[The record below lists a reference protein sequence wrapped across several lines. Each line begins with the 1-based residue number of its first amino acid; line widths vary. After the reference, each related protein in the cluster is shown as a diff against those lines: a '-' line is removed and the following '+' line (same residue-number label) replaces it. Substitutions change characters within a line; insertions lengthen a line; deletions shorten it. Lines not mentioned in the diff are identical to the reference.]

1 MKSILSKDHVKSKIP
16 ATLTVVPT
24 MDIVVFPDM
33 IVPLLVLDPKIING
47 INNSVESSKLVILLA
62 SRKQTQNEYDAIGT
76 NDLYEVGTVAS
87 IMRVIK
93 IPEGGIKILVQGLCK
108 AKVSQLSTEQDM
120 LSACVEKIEDTT
132 DEQDTELRARI
143 NNIRELTEQIAT
155 TSQTFSPDF
164 HMILSK
170 MSDAGKIAEFIISHL
185 NLGIQEA
192 QDLLET
198 KTKIEILDK
207 IYLLLSKEIEVSHMQ
222 EKIKSDARDSI
233 NQSQKEYYLREQLKA
248 IKKELGEDDL
258 EEIDDLKVKLE
269 TLPISDETKKE
280 VKRQIARLEHTAPD
294 SMEAAVIRNYLDWIF
309 ALPWAVETK
318 DNLDISHAKKIL
330 DEDHHGLSEIKE
342 RILDFISIR
351 KLKADGTNTPILC
364 FSGPPGTG
372 KTSLGQSIAK
382 CLGRNYMRISLGGV
396 KDEAEIRGH
405 RRTYVGAMPGRFIQG
420 LRKSGSNNPVIV
432 IDELDK
438 IGADFKGDPASAMLE
453 VLDPQQN
460 KEFYDNYLGVP
471 FDLSKAIFI
480 ATANNINAISGPLR
494 DRMEVINLSGYTI
507 EEKLNIAKKHLVE
520 KALKDSGLENY
531 EIKLADDVLLDIITS
546 YTREAGVR
554 QLDRIIR
561 KLFSK
566 EARSLAENNKTI
578 KFTSKNI
585 ETYLGPR
592 IFLDDDISKED
603 IVGVTNGLAWTMYG
617 GEIIKVE
624 AMLIPGKGKLILTG
638 HLGNVMK
645 ESAQAA
651 LSYARA
657 HASEFGIKNEAFDRN
672 DLHIHVPAGAIPKDG
687 PSAGVT
693 MLTSILSAYTQ
704 KPINAK
710 YAMTGEINLH
720 GDVMPIGGVK
730 EKVLA
735 AKYNKL
741 QYVILPEKNRS
752 DLQED
757 KKISDGINVIFVKRA
772 EEIMKMVLMSAKKAI
787 IS

>member
-280 VKRQIARLEHTAPD
+280 VK
-294 SMEAAVIRNYLDWIF
+294 
-309 ALPWAVETK
+309 
-318 DNLDISHAKKIL
+318 
-330 DEDHHGLSEIKE
+330 G
-342 RILDFISIR
+342 
-351 KLKADGTNTPILC
+351 
-364 FSGPPGTG
+364 
-372 KTSLGQSIAK
+372 
-382 CLGRNYMRISLGGV
+382 
-396 KDEAEIRGH
+396 
-405 RRTYVGAMPGRFIQG
+405 
-420 LRKSGSNNPVIV
+420 
-432 IDELDK
+432 
-438 IGADFKGDPASAMLE
+438 
-453 VLDPQQN
+453 
-460 KEFYDNYLGVP
+460 
-471 FDLSKAIFI
+471 
-480 ATANNINAISGPLR
+480 
-494 DRMEVINLSGYTI
+494 
-507 EEKLNIAKKHLVE
+507 
-520 KALKDSGLENY
+520 
-531 EIKLADDVLLDIITS
+531 
-546 YTREAGVR
+546 
-554 QLDRIIR
+554 
-561 KLFSK
+561 
-566 EARSLAENNKTI
+566 
-578 KFTSKNI
+578 
-585 ETYLGPR
+585 
-592 IFLDDDISKED
+592 
-603 IVGVTNGLAWTMYG
+603 
-617 GEIIKVE
+617 
-624 AMLIPGKGKLILTG
+624 
-638 HLGNVMK
+638 
-645 ESAQAA
+645 
-651 LSYARA
+651 
-657 HASEFGIKNEAFDRN
+657 
-672 DLHIHVPAGAIPKDG
+672 
-687 PSAGVT
+687 
-693 MLTSILSAYTQ
+693 
-704 KPINAK
+704 
-710 YAMTGEINLH
+710 
-720 GDVMPIGGVK
+720 
-730 EKVLA
+730 
-735 AKYNKL
+735 
-741 QYVILPEKNRS
+741 
-752 DLQED
+752 
-757 KKISDGINVIFVKRA
+757 
-772 EEIMKMVLMSAKKAI
+772 
-787 IS
+787 

>member
-1 MKSILSKDHVKSKIP
+1 
-16 ATLTVVPT
+16 

>member
-1 MKSILSKDHVKSKIP
+1 MKSILNKDHVKNKIP
-16 ATLTVVPT
+16 TTLAVVPT

-47 INNSVESSKLVILLA
+47 INNASESCKLVMLLA
-62 SRKQTQNEYDAIGT
+62 SKKQAENDFDSIGT
-76 NDLYEVGTVAS
+76 KDLYEVGTVAS

-93 IPEGGIKILVQGLCK
+93 IPEGGIKVLVQGLCK
-108 AKVSQLSTEQDM
+108 AKVNQLSTEQEM
-120 LSACVEKIEDTT
+120 LSACVEKIEEEDPI
-132 DEQDTELRARI
+132 DETEIKARI
-143 NNIRELTEQIAT
+143 NNIRELTEKIAA

-170 MSDAGKIAEFIISHL
+170 MTDASKIAEFIISHL
-185 NLGIQEA
+185 NLGVKES

-198 KTKIEILDK
+198 KSKTEILDK
-207 IYLLLSKEIEVSHMQ
+207 IYLLLSKEVEVSQMQ
-222 EKIKSDARDSI
+222 EKIKCNARESI
-233 NQSQKEYYLREQLKA
+233 NNSQKEYYLREQLKA

-258 EEIDDLKVKLE
+258 EEIDQLKEKLE
-269 TLPISDETKKE
+269 TLPITDETKKE
-280 VKRQIARLEHTAPD
+280 IKRQISRLEHTAPD
-294 SMEAAVIRNYLDWIF
+294 SMEAAVIRNYLDWVF
-309 ALPWAVETK
+309 ALPWGIETQ
-318 DNLDISHAKKIL
+318 DTLDIANAKQIL

-342 RILDFISIR
+342 RILDFISVR
-351 KLKADGTNTPILC
+351 KLKTDGNTPILC

-372 KTSLGQSIAK
+372 KTSLGQSIAR
-382 CLGRNYMRISLGGV
+382 CLGRKYIRISLGGV

-405 RRTYVGAMPGRFIQG
+405 RRTYVGALPGRFIQG
-420 LRKSGSNNPVIV
+420 LRKSGSQNPVIV

-507 EEKLNIAKKHLVE
+507 EEKLNIAKKHLIE
-520 KALKDSGLENY
+520 KALKDSGLENQKI
-531 EIKLADDVLLDIITS
+531 EISDKVLLDIITS

-554 QLDRIIR
+554 QLDRTIR

-578 KFTSKNI
+578 EFTSENI
-585 ETYLGPR
+585 ENYLGPR
-592 IFLDDDISKED
+592 IFLDEELSKQD
-603 IVGVTNGLAWTMYG
+603 TVGVTNGLAWTMYG

-624 AMLIPGKGKLILTG
+624 AVLIPGKGKLILTG
-638 HLGNVMK
+638 QLGNVMK

-651 LSYARA
+651 LSYARV
-657 HASEFGIKNEAFDRN
+657 HATEFGIKKDLFDNN

-693 MLTSILSAYTQ
+693 MLTSILSAFTQ
-704 KPINAK
+704 KPISAK

-720 GDVMPIGGVK
+720 GEVMPIGGVK

-752 DLQED
+752 DLMED
-757 KKISDGINVIFVKRA
+757 KKISDGINVIFVKHA
-772 EEIMKMVLMSAKKAI
+772 HEIIKMVLVNKAKEATC
-787 IS
+787 

>member
-1 MKSILSKDHVKSKIP
+1 MKSVLSKDHVKNKIP
-16 ATLTVVPT
+16 ATLAVVPT

-33 IVPLLVLDPKIING
+33 IVPLLVLDQKIING
-47 INNSVESSKLVILLA
+47 INNAVESSKLVLLLA
-62 SRKQTQNEYDAIGT
+62 SKKQSENEFESIGT
-76 NDLYEVGTVAS
+76 KDLYQVGTVAS

-93 IPEGGIKILVQGLCK
+93 IPEGGIKVLVQGLCK
-108 AKVSQLSTEQDM
+108 ATVSNISTEQEM
-120 LSACVEKIEDTT
+120 LSADVERIEDS
-132 DEQDTELRARI
+132 EEENETEIKARI
-143 NNIRELTEQIAT
+143 NNVKELAEKIAS
-155 TSQTFSPDF
+155 TSHTFSPDF

-170 MSDAGKIAEFIISHL
+170 MTDPSKIAEFIISHL
-185 NLGIQEA
+185 NLGVNEA

-198 KTKIEILDK
+198 KSKIGTLDK
-207 IYLLLSKEIEVSHMQ
+207 IYILLSKEMEVSQMQ
-222 EKIKSDARDSI
+222 EKIKNDARESI

-258 EEIDDLKVKLE
+258 VEIDELKEKLE
-269 TLPISDETKKE
+269 NLNLTEETKKE
-280 VKRQIARLEHTAPD
+280 VKRQITRLEHTAPD
-294 SMEAAVIRNYLDWIF
+294 SMEAAVIRNYLDWVF
-309 ALPWAVETK
+309 ALPWGVETT
-318 DNLDISHAKKIL
+318 DILDIAVAKKIL
-330 DEDHHGLSEIKE
+330 DQDHYGLKEIKE
-342 RILDFISIR
+342 RILDFISVR
-351 KLKADGTNTPILC
+351 KLKNDGNTPILC

-382 CLGRNYMRISLGGV
+382 CLGRKYVRISLGGV

-405 RRTYVGAMPGRFIQG
+405 RRTYVGALPGRFIQG
-420 LRKSGSNNPVIV
+420 IRKAGSQNPVIV

-507 EEKLNIAKKHLVE
+507 EEKLNIAKDHLVS
-520 KALKDSGLENY
+520 KAMLDSGLQNY
-531 EIKLADDVLLDIITS
+531 DIKLSDDLLLDIITS
-546 YTREAGVR
+546 YTKEAGVR
-554 QLDRIIR
+554 QLDRTIR

-566 EARSLAENNKTI
+566 EARSLAESNKTI
-578 KFTSKNI
+578 KLSTKNV

-592 IFLDDDISKED
+592 IFLEEEISKED
-603 IVGVTNGLAWTMYG
+603 LIGVTNGLAWTMYG

-624 AMLIPGKGKLILTG
+624 AVLVPGRGKLILTG
-638 HLGNVMK
+638 QLGNVMK

-657 HASEFGIKNEAFDRN
+657 HAKEFGIKNDLFDN
-672 DLHIHVPAGAIPKDG
+672 HDLHIHVPAGAIPKDG

-693 MLTSILSAYTQ
+693 MLTSILSAFTQ

-720 GDVMPIGGVK
+720 GEVMPIGGVK

-741 QYVILPEKNRS
+741 KYVILPEKNKS
-752 DLQED
+752 DLIED
-757 KKISDGINVIFVKRA
+757 KKIAEGINIIYVKHA
-772 EEIMKMVLMSAKKAI
+772 QEIIDMVLAKSAKA
-787 IS
+787 